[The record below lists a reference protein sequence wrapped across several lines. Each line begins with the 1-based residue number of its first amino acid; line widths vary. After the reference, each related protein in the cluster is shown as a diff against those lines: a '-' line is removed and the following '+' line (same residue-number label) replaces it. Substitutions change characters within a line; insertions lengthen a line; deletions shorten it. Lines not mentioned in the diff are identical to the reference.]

1 MENSKIK
8 GLFFDFDGVLTKE
21 KYGSPTMVSYIAD
34 KTNLSFDIVD
44 AAYGKYNKDL
54 LLGNITHKDMWKPFC
69 KSIGQDVPYEI
80 LVESFMNIT
89 LDERI
94 IDFIKERHGDYFI
107 GMITDNKADRI
118 EEIVNN
124 SELKSLFDG
133 IVISSN
139 VHSRKSDKT
148 IFEEALIQSGLSAN
162 ECVFIDNTLS
172 NLTVPN
178 EMGFKTVYFDDEKR
192 DYEKFFELVA
202 SL

>member
-69 KSIGQDVPYEI
+69 KSIGHDIPYEI

-124 SELKSLFDG
+124 SELKTLFDS
-133 IVISSN
+133 IIISSD
-139 VHSRKSDKT
+139 VHSRKSDKR
-148 IFEEALIQSGLSAN
+148 IFEEALRKSGLSAN

-178 EMGFKTVYFDDEKR
+178 EMGFKTVYFDDEIR
-192 DYEKFFELVA
+192 DYEKFFKLVA